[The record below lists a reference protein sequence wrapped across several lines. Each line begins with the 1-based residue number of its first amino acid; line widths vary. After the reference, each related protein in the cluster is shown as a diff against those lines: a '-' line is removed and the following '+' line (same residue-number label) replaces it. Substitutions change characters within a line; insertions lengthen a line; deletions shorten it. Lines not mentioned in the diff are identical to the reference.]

1 MLIRPPPE
9 NGFSVKPLKTH
20 LQAESTRHGHSS
32 PEPPTGESR
41 IRRAIDLISTLISLT
56 HSTKVFSVKWQLI
69 RCKLE
74 ELLAGVSAVE
84 SCDDS
89 GENRRLLSSVK
100 SITATVKSCHDLA
113 RGCVDLTYSGKLLM
127 QSDLDI
133 VSAKLDG
140 HIKSMAEIY
149 ARGLLKQSNAIVVSR
164 PGPTA
169 SREDIKFYIT
179 DLLSRLKIGRA
190 QMKKE
195 ALVAF
200 NEAIQ
205 EDERYVKAA
214 IEIDNF
220 VAVLVS
226 LLDFQEAGI
235 HQEAAKAAS
244 LIAGFQPFRGV
255 LIMAGIVAPLIRIL
269 ESGRDELELGKD
281 YAARCLIKV
290 TENSDN
296 AWAVSSHGG
305 VTVLV
310 KICAACDDSGGE
322 LVGLACGVLKNLVGV
337 EEIKRFMIEDGAIPV
352 FIRLVRMKDEV
363 TQLSAMDLLLSMGSG
378 DESTRQMIITE
389 GGIRAIVTILD
400 PISSFSSK
408 IREVALR
415 GIVNL
420 CFTSPNSLTILLS
433 LGFIDYILY
442 FLQYGEVSVQEFALK
457 AAFWLCKAS
466 EDAKKAMGDAGFMAE
481 LVKFLDSRS
490 YDTREMAAE
499 TLSSMLVVPRNRKRF
514 VQNDQNVGLILQM
527 LDPQEKQ
534 FGNKN
539 LLLSI
544 LKSLASSSSARKKIA
559 SSGYL
564 KNIEKLAENEVS
576 DAKKIVKRL
585 HSNRFRNILSGIWGS

>member
-1 MLIRPPPE
+1 MVIHSPPE

-20 LQAESTRHGHSS
+20 LQAESKHGHIS
-32 PEPPTGESR
+32 PEPPAGESR

-89 GENRRLLSSVK
+89 GENRRIFSSVK
-100 SITATVKSCHDLA
+100 SVTATVKSCHDLA
-113 RGCVDLTYSGKLLM
+113 RRCVDLTYSGKLLM

-133 VSAKLDG
+133 AAAKLDG

-164 PGPTA
+164 PGASA
-169 SREDIKFYIT
+169 SREDIKFYVA

-214 IEIDNF
+214 IEIDSF
-220 VAVLVS
+220 IALLVS
-226 LLDFQEAGI
+226 LLDFEDSSV
-235 HQEAAKAAS
+235 HQEAAKAVS
-244 LIAGFQPFRGV
+244 VISGFQPFRSV
-255 LIMAGIVAPLIRIL
+255 LIMAGIVGPLIRIL
-269 ESGRDELELGKD
+269 ENGRDELGKD

-296 AWAVSSHGG
+296 AWGVSAHGG

-310 KICAACDDSGGE
+310 KICADCDDSGGE

-352 FIRLVRMKDEV
+352 FIRLVRMTDEV

-378 DESTRQMIITE
+378 DESTRQMIIRE
-389 GGIRAIVTILD
+389 GGIRAFVTILD

-408 IREVALR
+408 IREAALR

-433 LGFIDYILY
+433 IGFIDYILY

-457 AAFWLCKAS
+457 VAFWLCKAS
-466 EDAKKAMGDAGFMAE
+466 EDAKKAMGDAGFIAE
-481 LVKFLDSRS
+481 LVKFLNSRS

-527 LDPQEKQ
+527 LDPQEKL

-544 LKSLASSSSARKKIA
+544 LKSLASSSSARKMIA

-564 KNIEKLAENEVS
+564 KNIEKLAENHVS